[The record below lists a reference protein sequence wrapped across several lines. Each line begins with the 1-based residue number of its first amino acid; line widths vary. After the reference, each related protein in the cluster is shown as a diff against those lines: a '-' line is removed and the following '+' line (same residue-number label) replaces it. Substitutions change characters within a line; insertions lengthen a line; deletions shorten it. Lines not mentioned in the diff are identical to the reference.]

1 MSNGKI
7 TSRFP
12 IVLPAPPVQP
22 PGSAYGGE
30 IVLTGDLNLSTKSAQ
45 PSIQDVLNAM
55 QDLSKKLSQLSKN
68 QQVLANKFDLIDKI
82 VRANYTNI
90 ITAANYGI
98 SWQNSLFEVSEYGMN
113 AVGPNPPHYAKL

>member
-12 IVLPAPPVQP
+12 IVFPVQP
-22 PGSAYGGE
+22 PQSASSAE
-30 IVLTGDLNLSTKSAQ
+30 IVLTGDLNLSSKSAQ

-68 QQVLANKFDLIDKI
+68 QQVLANKLEQIERT
-82 VRANYTNI
+82 VAANYSNI

-98 SWQNSLFEVSEYGMN
+98 S
-113 AVGPNPPHYAKL
+113 